1 MPLGV
6 PPDRFTPDISADD
19 RVPLAL
25 YAKTFAKSMVMMPVG
40 IGPAGAAIG
49 AYWMEKTAPT
59 EQSVELLSLS
69 AGFVVVA
76 MSNVALQDSL

>member
-1 MPLGV
+1 
-6 PPDRFTPDISADD
+6 
-19 RVPLAL
+19 
-25 YAKTFAKSMVMMPVG
+25 MMPVG

-49 AYWMEKTAPT
+49 AYWIEKTAPT